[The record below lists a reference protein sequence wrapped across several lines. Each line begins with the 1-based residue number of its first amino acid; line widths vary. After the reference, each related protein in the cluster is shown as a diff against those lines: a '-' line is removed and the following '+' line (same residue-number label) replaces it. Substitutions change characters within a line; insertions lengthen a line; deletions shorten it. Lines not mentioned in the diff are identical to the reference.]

1 MPETIHWLQRL
12 YSNYAS
18 GRGHFPEL
26 MGLDSGAWSLLSR
39 TLQCDET
46 TPVAAEIAA
55 RRALA
60 TTLLQ
65 PRLAERDQLALWL
78 KGYAQ
83 SPLPVHWLLA
93 SAAMGFNHLWE
104 DLGLD
109 SRAELGELM
118 QDCFP
123 QLVVMNNKKMRWK
136 KFFYRQRC
144 LQQEGDLVCRSPSCD
159 DCCEWVH
166 CFAPEGEH

>member
-1 MPETIHWLQRL
+1 MPETIYWLQRL

-18 GRGHFPEL
+18 GRGNFPEL
-26 MGLDSGAWSLLSR
+26 MGLNSGAWSLLSR

-46 TPVAAEIAA
+46 LPAAAEIAA

-118 QDCFP
+118 QECFP